1 MLTVARMSSSH
12 SKQNASIPTSLGTTR
27 FALRGQF
34 QPKISPRYHP
44 VGILFRFRALRGE
57 AEEGLFHPYFP
68 TENAYEVRARKD
80 NRGVDLISDVLPF
93 GRLWYGEPNAVSNA
107 IGYAMHRSGSH
118 GCGDSGLRCRWQRDR
133 NPRARGR
140 LQRVVVIGRFY

>member
-12 SKQNASIPTSLGTTR
+12 SKQNASIPTSLGTTS

-68 TENAYEVRARKD
+68 TENSGVAGGGIEPPT
-80 NRGVDLISDVLPF
+80 RGFSVHVTHEGNSRQIVL
-93 GRLWYGEPNAVSNA
+93 A
-107 IGYAMHRSGSH
+107 
-118 GCGDSGLRCRWQRDR
+118 
-133 NPRARGR
+133 
-140 LQRVVVIGRFY
+140 